1 MKTIFVAIFLTVFAL
16 FIYIVPVL
24 EKYYIIA
31 TTEPA
36 YLYMNDDLDENIA
49 CANKLF
55 GIKIARPIIRVI
67 KYEPGDPHGFAY
79 MYLNIITLAPFAS
92 YETIA
97 HELGHIIDAQTS
109 RKGHS
114 DLELMKNFSIQEF
127 ADAVKDT
134 VLNNCKT

>member
-1 MKTIFVAIFLTVFAL
+1 MKTIFVALFLTVFAL
-16 FIYIVPVL
+16 FIYISPVI

-36 YLYMNDDLDENIA
+36 YSYMNDDLDENIA

-55 GIKIARPIIRVI
+55 DIQIVRPVIRIK
-67 KYEPGDPHGFAY
+67 KYELGDSHGIAH
-79 MYLNIITLAPFAS
+79 MHLNMITLAPFAS

-97 HELGHIIDAQTS
+97 HELGHIIDTQTS
-109 RKGHS
+109 RKGHP
-114 DLELMKNFSIQEF
+114 DLEEMKDLSIQVF
-127 ADAVKDT
+127 ADAVKDM